1 MVTGLLEKRSTA
13 DCKIEVK
20 VLAFKGMFYLS
31 PECYP
36 LCSLILLTS
45 CLGLHK
51 EAILLTIVY
60 FVHFYA

>member
-1 MVTGLLEKRSTA
+1 MGLLEECSTT
-13 DCKIEVK
+13 DCKMEVK
-20 VLAFKGMFYLS
+20 VLVFKGMLYLS
-31 PECYP
+31 PECCP